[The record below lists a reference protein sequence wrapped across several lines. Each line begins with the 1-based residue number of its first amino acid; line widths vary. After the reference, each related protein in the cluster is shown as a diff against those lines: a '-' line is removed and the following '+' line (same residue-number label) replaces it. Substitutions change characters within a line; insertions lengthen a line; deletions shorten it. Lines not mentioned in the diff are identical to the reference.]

1 MEPTTKAL
9 LRSAVIQAVESQ
21 QDGAALELL
30 SLLHAGRSPEPTLPK
45 LMASPDAAQ
54 SAAHGYDFWM
64 CFIREH
70 FIPFMTANG
79 RMKFTSHELL
89 SWIENCQQLQLTSG
103 DLERREQDRQTWRRN
118 VSLALQTMKQQGLLH
133 ADARCKEY
141 EILWPALPAS
151 G

>member
-1 MEPTTKAL
+1 
-9 LRSAVIQAVESQ
+9 
-21 QDGAALELL
+21 
-30 SLLHAGRSPEPTLPK
+30 
-45 LMASPDAAQ
+45 
-54 SAAHGYDFWM
+54 M